1 MNRLIENEMK
11 APTREEVLTH
21 FKDVTKVRCI
31 TNKRV
36 DIYSNEIKE
45 GLCGWWSMNNTL
57 LWNKDKGYAKIIE
70 KVVNAP
76 KHESKAPKHYKTNS
90 IDVIDFCKLYNLNFN
105 LGNVIKYTCR
115 ADKKGTQIQDLKK
128 AIDYLEREL
137 KHLDN

>member
-11 APTREEVLTH
+11 REQVLEH
-21 FKDVTKVRCI
+21 FKDVKKVKCL
-31 TNKRV
+31 TNGSI
-36 DIYSNEIKE
+36 DLYTTEIKE

-57 LWNKDKGYAKIIE
+57 LYNKKNKQFAPIVE
-70 KVVNAP
+70 KVVNTP
-76 KHESKAPKHYKTNS
+76 NKENNAPKHYKTSS

-128 AIDYLEREL
+128 AIDYLQREL
-137 KHLDN
+137 KHIEGL